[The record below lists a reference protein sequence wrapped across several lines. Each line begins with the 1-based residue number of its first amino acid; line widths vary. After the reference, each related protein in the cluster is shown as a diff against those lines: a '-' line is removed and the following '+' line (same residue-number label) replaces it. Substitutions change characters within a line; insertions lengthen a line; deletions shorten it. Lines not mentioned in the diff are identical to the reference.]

1 MTKLI
6 KKKKSLLYLYVMKN
20 AFTLLAAATMITA
33 CVACGKDQ
41 DIQKEPEKPKE
52 PEKTVFAEGA
62 DISWVTQMEK
72 DGVKFHNASGNETE
86 CTALMKEIGFDA
98 IRLRVWVD
106 PEDGWCE
113 KDDVLEKAR
122 RAQALGM
129 RLMIDFHYS
138 DFWADPGKQN
148 PPEAW
153 KGYDIAQMAD
163 AVSDHTYDILK
174 SLKDNEIDVEWVQLG
189 NEVNNGMLWPLGKV
203 QGSTAGNFIR
213 LINLGYDIVKDLYPE
228 AKVILHVSNGH
239 DAGLFDWFFN
249 LMHSGKAR
257 YDMIGMSLYPSWW
270 ENGGLTPW
278 KPVVDKCMANIK
290 SISTKINKPVMLC
303 EVGMPVSEPQT
314 AKEALEYILDQTR
327 AIESCH
333 GVFYWEPQTDGVW
346 KPSSYEGL
354 GWGAYDMG
362 AFRNGKPTV
371 ALDPF
376 GN

>member
-1 MTKLI
+1 
-6 KKKKSLLYLYVMKN
+6 MKN
-20 AFTLLAAATMITA
+20 VFTLLAAATMITA

-52 PEKTVFAEGA
+52 PEKIVFAEGA

-72 DGVKFHNASGNETE
+72 DGVKFYNGSGNETE

-106 PEDGWCE
+106 PEDGWCG

-153 KGYDIAQMAD
+153 KDYDITQMAD

-174 SLKDNEIDVEWVQLG
+174 SLKDNGIDVEWVQLG

-249 LMHSGKAR
+249 HFFNRLFFYYFFYYFFFCFFLSFFNLYCFHYIR
-257 YDMIGMSLYPSWW
+257 SLFCCFLICTC
-270 ENGGLTPW
+270 N
-278 KPVVDKCMANIK
+278 
-290 SISTKINKPVMLC
+290 
-303 EVGMPVSEPQT
+303 
-314 AKEALEYILDQTR
+314 
-327 AIESCH
+327 
-333 GVFYWEPQTDGVW
+333 
-346 KPSSYEGL
+346 
-354 GWGAYDMG
+354 
-362 AFRNGKPTV
+362 
-371 ALDPF
+371 
-376 GN
+376 